1 MIELTINTIIT
12 TSLGLI
18 IGALATAL
26 KSALNKMKAKEV
38 EENKQYDM
46 LLKATRSL
54 LHDCIYKECIH
65 YTNTGSISATALKNL
80 KYLYEP
86 YAALGG
92 NDIPFLAS
100 HHALSLDLICTV
112 TRKNTQFILSERFG
126 IAVPSHLL
134 IVLPDQHIRGLK
146 TVVVKERLID
156 ADKPSVPVLPEHT
169 VLRSV
174 YDIVEKIFGH
184 SHNNI
189 YSTIL
194 SIQL

>member
-1 MIELTINTIIT
+1 MIELTINTLIT

-26 KSALNKMKAKEV
+26 KSALNKMKVKEV

-92 NDIPFLAS
+92 NDICE
-100 HHALSLDLICTV
+100 SLYDRCL
-112 TRKNTQFILSERFG
+112 
-126 IAVPSHLL
+126 HLN
-134 IVLPDQHIRGLK
+134 I
-146 TVVVKERLID
+146 ID
-156 ADKPSVPVLPEHT
+156 D
-169 VLRSV
+169 
-174 YDIVEKIFGH
+174 
-184 SHNNI
+184 
-189 YSTIL
+189 STGNEEL
-194 SIQL
+194 L